1 MSSPSQR
8 SDSAGGFVL
17 AVSLMIGT
25 IIGLVAGQPS
35 LGFLA
40 GLVVGAAI
48 AVMIWLKGRR

>member
-1 MSSPSQR
+1 MSPPSQR
-8 SDSAGGFVL
+8 SDSAGGLVL

>member
-1 MSSPSQR
+1 MSPPSQR
-8 SDSAGGFVL
+8 SDSGGGFVL

>member
-1 MSSPSQR
+1 MSPPSQR